1 MLTINAS
8 VLLEAI
14 KTVSPAVPSRPT
26 HPILGNIIVETKGNQ
41 VTLKAFDLS
50 TGIIVTI
57 PNIEVTVETVIAL
70 PAKLFESIVGSL
82 EGDVTFVFVDIDPDS
97 QNKQIGLKD
106 KDSYSKISFLSADE
120 FPELPEVT
128 ENSIEFDTEIFK
140 ALASATLYSCST
152 DETKQVLTG
161 VHIDSQPQKIEFAS
175 TDGHR
180 LTKASHTWEEPNTS
194 EPVALTIPAKSISS
208 ILKVVDSTKS
218 FTLFFDDNQIGIKT
232 DNKTITTRK
241 LEGAYPAYNQLVPAH
256 FEKKAIFNTKA
267 FTKALNFASLATDD
281 KNQLIVLSFRKGKD
295 ICTIYAQNQ
304 SVVSNQS
311 NCPTEVTGI
320 DDIFEIALN
329 YKYASE
335 AIKNLKCGEFTL
347 NMNLDIQ
354 PVTMTPLGGANI
366 TALVMPVKIVR

>member
-8 VLLEAI
+8 VLSEAI
-14 KTVSPAVPSRPT
+14 KTVSPAVPSRPAQ
-26 HPILGNIIVETKGNQ
+26 PILGNIIVETKSNQ

-57 PNIEVTVETVIAL
+57 PNIEVTVETAIAL
-70 PAKLFESIVGSL
+70 PAKLFGEIVGSMEDEINIL
-82 EGDVTFVFVDIDPDS
+82 LIDE
-97 QNKQIGLKD
+97 NQIGLKD

-140 ALASATLYSCST
+140 TLASATLYSCST

-161 VHIDSQPQKIEFAS
+161 IHIDSQPKKIEFAS

-180 LTKASHTWEEPNTS
+180 LTKASHTWEDPNTS
-194 EPVALTIPAKSISS
+194 DPVALTIPAKSISS
-208 ILKVVDSTKS
+208 ILKVVDNTES

-241 LEGAYPAYNQLVPAH
+241 LEGAYPAYNQLVPAR
-256 FEKKAIFNTKA
+256 FEKKANFNTKA

-281 KNQLIVLSFRKGKD
+281 KNQLIVLSFRKGED
-295 ICTIYAQNQ
+295 ICTISANSQ
-304 SVVSNQS
+304 SVASNQS

-335 AIKNLKCGEFTL
+335 AIKNLKCVEFAL
-347 NMNLDIQ
+347 NMNGEDQ
-354 PVTMTPLGGANI
+354 PVTMTPLGGSNI